1 MGRGRAVR
9 MAAAATRGSSISCAV
24 PSSSDHQSAWK
35 SGILVCIAPPDSEEL
50 HTRLLQLNIC
60 ARDSQTNAGV
70 LPQWLLLPPDEQSP
84 EAVKKKALKVSSS

>member
-50 HTRLLQLNIC
+50 HTRI
-60 ARDSQTNAGV
+60 DFT
-70 LPQWLLLPPDEQSP
+70 
-84 EAVKKKALKVSSS
+84 